1 MDILLVEDDQPIRVV
16 LAEVLSSQQYVVDVA
31 TDGETGLKLA
41 RAKVYDLLLLDVML
55 PKLNGIGLCKLLRAE
70 GYQNPILLL
79 TGKDSSGDRVAGLDA
94 GADDYVVKPFDIQ
107 ELLARVR
114 ALTRRSHSAP
124 STVTTWENVQLDA
137 TNSEVSCNGQRLNLT
152 PKEFCLLELFFGNPK
167 RVFSRSAILDRLW
180 DVAESPGEETVSTHI
195 KCLRQ
200 KLKAAGATDPIE
212 TVHGLGYR
220 LRQAGEGTG
229 SREQG
234 VGERELRELREQ
246 DKSQVTSHKSQVT
259 IQPHIHPTPYTSHT
273 SHTSHTLHPTP
284 HSRLPTHQV
293 QSRTAK
299 VWERHK
305 DKIVAQVAVLGQAA
319 RALVQNELTPQ
330 LRQQAHAEAHKLAG
344 SLGIFGLMAG
354 THLAREL
361 ELLLHP
367 DIMLE
372 TAQSQ
377 QIAVLAQLLQQELVN
392 PAVPTA
398 TVIEPQSADRVPL
411 ILIVDDDLM
420 LAERVRVEAI
430 AWGMRVEVVTDLD
443 VARQTIAQTPP
454 DAVLLDLN
462 FPSAQ
467 EDGMTLLR
475 ELANRFPTILAIAFT
490 GRESLADRVAVAQLG
505 GCAFLHKPLPTYEI
519 LKAVTEALK
528 LQRQKSGNRV
538 MLVDDDP
545 VILEILS
552 EQLHNLEI
560 EVTSLKNPKQF
571 WQVFTTFAP
580 DLLVLDMQMPHFD
593 GVQLCQVVR
602 TDPHWHHLPILFL
615 SISATETEIARA
627 FAAGADDYISKS
639 TDGMEIAT
647 RITRRLRREQR
658 SLGDEAT
665 TNPSRQRK
673 N

>member
-94 GADDYVVKPFDIQ
+94 GADDYVVKPFDIP

-114 ALTRRSHSAP
+114 ALTRRGNSAP
-124 STVTTWENVQLDA
+124 SSVTTWENVQLDA
-137 TNSEVSCNGQRLNLT
+137 VNSEVSCNGQRLNLT

-220 LRQAGEGTG
+220 LRQASEGAG

-234 VGERELRELREQ
+234 SGQRARFPRHRSRVAGKRAEGEVSSPSEPRSREQ
-246 DKSQVTSHKSQVT
+246 R
-259 IQPHIHPTPYTSHT
+259 
-273 SHTSHTLHPTP
+273 
-284 HSRLPTHQV
+284 SRGATTNYPLPITKGA

-299 VWERHK
+299 VWEKHK

-354 THLAREL
+354 PHLAREL

-367 DIMLE
+367 DIVLE
-372 TAQSQ
+372 TAQNQ
-377 QIAVLAQLLQQELVN
+377 QIVILAQLLQQELIN
-392 PAVPTA
+392 PAVLTA
-398 TVIEPQSADRVPL
+398 TVIEPQSAAHVPL

-430 AWGMRVEVVTDLD
+430 AWGMRVEVATDID

-467 EDGMTLLR
+467 EDGITLLR
-475 ELANRFPTILAIAFT
+475 ELANRFPTIPAIAFT

-528 LQRQKSGNRV
+528 PQRQNRGNRV

-545 VILEILS
+545 VILETLS
-552 EQLHNLEI
+552 EQLHDLGM

-571 WQVFTTFAP
+571 W
-580 DLLVLDMQMPHFD
+580 
-593 GVQLCQVVR
+593 
-602 TDPHWHHLPILFL
+602 
-615 SISATETEIARA
+615 
-627 FAAGADDYISKS
+627 
-639 TDGMEIAT
+639 
-647 RITRRLRREQR
+647 
-658 SLGDEAT
+658 
-665 TNPSRQRK
+665 
-673 N
+673 